1 MQGDRGKNIKKTE
14 NLTKDTLKMAMFFPI
29 QVSFSKSSLR
39 IQVCPKKGVTPTFKF
54 FSDGIGARNIL
65 FNREGSGS
73 LGHVGYEH
81 SSNLPPVY
89 LSLDSIRYHS
99 IRSPRKKQRISLI
112 GKSHG

>member
-1 MQGDRGKNIKKTE
+1 MQGDRGKNIKKTD
-14 NLTKDTLKMAMFFPI
+14 NLTKDTLKMAMCSNS
-29 QVSFSKSSLR
+29 SFLFQIILR
-39 IQVCPKKGVTPTFKF
+39 IQVCPKKGITPTFKF

-81 SSNLPPVY
+81 SSDFPPVY

-99 IRSPRKKQRISLI
+99 IRSPRKTHRVSLI
-112 GKSHG
+112 DQTK